1 MRRVARL
8 SGLAACV
15 LAAPLAAACGGMD
28 TSAAMVEHQAVS
40 IDLLADGSIQVREA
54 LRLRVFAGPVG
65 EFRRVVPGD
74 RVDAFFD
81 VVAWLD
87 GRPLEADEND
97 NERVTVFRGDALDVR
112 WHFAPVTDTTREL
125 VLEYRASGAMS
136 VHGANGLVYWP
147 VLPLDPAYPVVSSEL
162 GLTIPPRAVF
172 MTPPAIEAS
181 GAWTTTV
188 SERGL
193 TATRSGIAPGE
204 SAVVVVRAATAT
216 MAAAQPAWQFDAALA
231 AELVPAFL
239 SGGLFMVVV
248 GVGVVWMLRA
258 RYPDPRRVGDTLDAP
273 SPVSLTA
280 LPPAF
285 ETALRHRRSL
295 RGGPEL
301 RAALERLARR
311 GAAADV
317 LPHER
322 VIADELWLQRQGE
335 AGAGD
340 PRASALRG
348 IRRRFRKALL
358 DDLVA
363 AGLVDE
369 ERAAVATGLKAAG
382 IAVIAMGLACAGAVP
397 LLLSRYGD
405 WAQAVPA
412 GIVVLGLMLLA
423 EGWRFVIVTPAG
435 ARRGQLTQ

>member
-1 MRRVARL
+1 VAGAL
-8 SGLAACV
+8 VAVALH
-15 LAAPLAAACGGMD
+15 AAACGGVD
-28 TSAAMVEHQAVS
+28 TSSAVVERQAVS
-40 IDLLADGSIQVREA
+40 IDLLTDGSVQVREA
-54 LRLRVFAGPVG
+54 LRLRVFAEPVG

-87 GRPLEADEND
+87 GRPLEADGND
-97 NERVTVFRGDALDVR
+97 NERVTVSRGEALDVR
-112 WHFAPVTDTTREL
+112 WHFAPVADATREL

-136 VHGANGLVYWP
+136 IHGANGLVYWP

-172 MTPPAIEAS
+172 MTPPAIESS
-181 GAWTTTV
+181 GAWTTAV

-193 TATRSGIAPGE
+193 TATRDGIAPSE
-204 SAVVVVRAATAT
+204 SAVVVARTATAT

-239 SGGLFMVVV
+239 SGGLFMVIV
-248 GVGVVWMLRA
+248 GVGVLWMLRA
-258 RYPDPRRVGDTLDAP
+258 RYPDPRTAGDTTGAP
-273 SPVSLTA
+273 SPASLTT

-295 RGGPEL
+295 RGDPEL
-301 RAALERLARR
+301 RAALAGLARR

-322 VIADELWLQRQGE
+322 VIADELWLQQQGE
-335 AGAGD
+335 ARAGD
-340 PRASALRG
+340 RGPSALRG

-369 ERAAVATGLKAAG
+369 ERAAIAAGLKAAG
-382 IAVIAMGLACAGAVP
+382 VAVMAMGLACAAAVP

-405 WAQAVPA
+405 WVQAVPA

-423 EGWRFVIVTPAG
+423 EGWRFAILTPAG
-435 ARRGQLTQ
+435 ARRGRLTQ